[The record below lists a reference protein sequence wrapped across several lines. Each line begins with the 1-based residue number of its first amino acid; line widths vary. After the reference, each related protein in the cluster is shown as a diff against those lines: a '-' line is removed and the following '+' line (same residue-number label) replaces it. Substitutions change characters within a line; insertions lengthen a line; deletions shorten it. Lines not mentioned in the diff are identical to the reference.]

1 MLRERSR
8 GRIGASRWENR
19 CTGFGRGA
27 VATRGGVIHK
37 NRIEALQA
45 MPIFGGIR
53 EDILEY
59 LLSASEVLAV
69 PKDQYFF
76 HENDRAEAL
85 YVLEVGEVAVLKL
98 WNGQQ
103 NVLRHL
109 QQGDCFGEMA
119 LMDLFPRSASI
130 RAVTPCTAIQLSTAS
145 FQKIYEMDL
154 EQFALIQMNIGR
166 EVSRRLRV
174 ADEQLFRVMMGEPDI
189 DPAIVFPS
197 T

>member
-1 MLRERSR
+1 M
-8 GRIGASRWENR
+8 
-19 CTGFGRGA
+19 
-27 VATRGGVIHK
+27 VHK
-37 NRIEALQA
+37 NRIEALQG

-53 EDILEY
+53 KDILEY
-59 LLSASEVLAV
+59 LLGASEMLSV
-69 PKDQYFF
+69 PKDTFFF
-76 HENDRAEAL
+76 HEKDRADAL
-85 YVLEVGEVAVLKL
+85 YVLEAGEVAVLKL

-103 NVLRHL
+103 NVLRNL

-119 LMDLFPRSASI
+119 IMDLFPRSASI

-174 ADEQLFRVMMGEPDI
+174 ADEQLFRVSMGDAVI
-189 DPAIVFPS
+189 DPATVFPS

>member
-1 MLRERSR
+1 MHE
-8 GRIGASRWENR
+8 
-19 CTGFGRGA
+19 
-27 VATRGGVIHK
+27 

-53 EDILEY
+53 KDILEF
-59 LLSASEVLAV
+59 LLGASDVLSV
-69 PKDQYFF
+69 PKDKYFF
-76 HENDRAEAL
+76 REKDQAEAI
-85 YVLEVGEVAVLKL
+85 YVLETGEVAVLKL

-103 NVLRHL
+103 HVLRHL
-109 QQGDCFGEMA
+109 QRGDCFGEMA
-119 LMDLFPRSASI
+119 LIDLFPRSASI

-154 EQFALIQMNIGR
+154 EQFAIIQMNIGR
-166 EVSRRLRV
+166 EISRRLRV
-174 ADEQLFRVMMGEPDI
+174 ADEQLFRVRMGESNI

>member
-1 MLRERSR
+1 MQ
-8 GRIGASRWENR
+8 
-19 CTGFGRGA
+19 
-27 VATRGGVIHK
+27 K

-53 EDILEY
+53 KDILEF
-59 LLSASEVLAV
+59 LLGASEVLSV
-69 PKDQYFF
+69 PKDEYFF
-76 HENDRAEAL
+76 REKDQAEAM
-85 YVLEVGEVAVLKL
+85 YVLEAGEVAVLKL

-103 NVLRHL
+103 NVLRQL
-109 QQGDCFGEMA
+109 QRGDCFGEMA
-119 LMDLFPRSASI
+119 LMDLSTRSASI

-166 EVSRRLRV
+166 EISRRLRV
-174 ADEQLFRVMMGEPDI
+174 ADEQLFRVRMGEPNI